1 MGGQEW
7 KSIVLLAWPVVLGQL
22 SQVALSVI
30 DSIMIG
36 PLGAD
41 HLAAVALS
49 SGLFF
54 VPMVCAM
61 SLMFVISPLTS
72 MAKSAGDDH
81 LLEKTLKNGLIIAG
95 VVGLLLVGTM
105 YPSTYLMHLL
115 GQPDRVVALAQP
127 YLQIV
132 VLSMLPIMLFQGLRQ
147 FSEGLEIMYPPL
159 MIGLIMIPL
168 NIFGNWLLIY
178 GNWGFPKMGLEGA
191 AWATT
196 LSRTASALLMLGI
209 MANGA
214 RLRAFRILHW
224 RLSDYC
230 HSTLKRILKL
240 GLPGSLQ
247 YLAETSAFSLAAL
260 MIGHLGSVPLAAH
273 QIAINLASISFMVS
287 IGISSAGAIR
297 IGQARGRGDLPSARR
312 SGFSALTLSAAFMGF
327 CGVLFWFLRMEL
339 PALYI
344 NDPKVIQV
352 AARLLIIAAAFQLAD
367 GIQAVA
373 VGLLR
378 GMEDVRM
385 PTIYVLLAYWLIALP
400 LAWFLSNVLSYG
412 VEGIWSALGL
422 GLACSALML
431 TIRFN
436 RITFTKAQS
445 TSKVALN

>member
-1 MGGQEW
+1 
-7 KSIVLLAWPVVLGQL
+7 
-22 SQVALSVI
+22 
-30 DSIMIG
+30 MIG

-61 SLMFVISPLTS
+61 SLMFAISPLTS
-72 MAKSAGDDH
+72 MAKSAGDENF
-81 LLEKTLKNGLIIAG
+81 LEKTLKNGIIIAL
-95 VVGLLLVGTM
+95 VVGLLLVVTM
-105 YPSTYLMHLL
+105 LPMTYLLHHL
-115 GQPDRVVALAQP
+115 GQPEKVVALAQP
-127 YLQIV
+127 YLRIV

-159 MIGLIMIPL
+159 IIGLMMIPL

-196 LSRTASALLMLGI
+196 ISRVFSALI
-209 MANGA
+209 MFGVVAYGP
-214 RLRAFRILHW
+214 RFRSFQILQW
-224 RLSDYC
+224 RLSDFC
-230 HSTLKRILKL
+230 HSKLKRILRL

-260 MIGHLGSVPLAAH
+260 MIGHLGSVSLAAH

-287 IGISSAGAIR
+287 IGISSAAAIR
-297 IGQARGRGDLPSARR
+297 IGQARGRGDIKSARR
-312 SGFSALTLSAAFMGF
+312 TGFSALTLSAAFMGL
-327 CGVLFWFLRMEL
+327 CGIGFWLLRLEL

-352 AARLLIIAAAFQLAD
+352 ASRLLIIAAAFQLAD
-367 GIQAVA
+367 GIQAVG

-378 GMEDVRM
+378 GMEDVKW
-385 PTIYVLLAYWLIALP
+385 PTIYVLLAYWVIALP
-400 LAWFLSNVLSYG
+400 LAWFLSNVHSYG

-431 TIRFN
+431 TIRFH
-436 RITFTKAQS
+436 RIASVKAESFQS
-445 TSKVALN
+445 EL

>member
-1 MGGQEW
+1 MRGQEW

-81 LLEKTLKNGLIIAG
+81 LLEKTLKNGLIIAV

-196 LSRTASALLMLGI
+196 
-209 MANGA
+209 
-214 RLRAFRILHW
+214 
-224 RLSDYC
+224 
-230 HSTLKRILKL
+230 
-240 GLPGSLQ
+240 
-247 YLAETSAFSLAAL
+247 
-260 MIGHLGSVPLAAH
+260 V
-273 QIAINLASISFMVS
+273 
-287 IGISSAGAIR
+287 
-297 IGQARGRGDLPSARR
+297 ARGV
-312 SGFSALTLSAAFMGF
+312 
-327 CGVLFWFLRMEL
+327 GVFGGVDAPPHAERM
-339 PALYI
+339 
-344 NDPKVIQV
+344 
-352 AARLLIIAAAFQLAD
+352 
-367 GIQAVA
+367 
-373 VGLLR
+373 
-378 GMEDVRM
+378 
-385 PTIYVLLAYWLIALP
+385 
-400 LAWFLSNVLSYG
+400 
-412 VEGIWSALGL
+412 
-422 GLACSALML
+422 
-431 TIRFN
+431 
-436 RITFTKAQS
+436 S
-445 TSKVALN
+445 TNTQK

>member
-1 MGGQEW
+1 
-7 KSIVLLAWPVVLGQL
+7 VRLAWPVVLGQL

-61 SLMFVISPLTS
+61 SLMFAISPLTS
-72 MAKSAGDDH
+72 MARSAGDEQS
-81 LLEKTLKNGLIIAG
+81 LEKTLKNGMIIAG
-95 VVGLLLVGTM
+95 VVGLFLVGTM
-105 YPSTYLMHLL
+105 YPLTYLLHFL

-127 YLQIV
+127 YLQILV
-132 VLSMLPIMLFQGLRQ
+132 FSMLPIMLFQGMRQ
-147 FSEGLEIMYPPL
+147 FSEGLEIMFPPL
-159 MIGLIMIPL
+159 VVGLIMIPL

-196 LSRTASALLMLGI
+196 MSRLVSALI
-209 MANGA
+209 MFTIVAYGS
-214 RLRAFRILHW
+214 RLRSFRILQW
-224 RLSDYC
+224 RLSDFCYQ
-230 HSTLKRILKL
+230 TLKRILKL

-260 MIGHLGSVPLAAH
+260 MIGHLGSVSLAAH

-297 IGQARGRGDLPSARR
+297 IGQARGRGDRQAARR
-312 SGFSALTLSAAFMGF
+312 TGFSALALSAAFMAF
-327 CGVLFWFLRMEL
+327 CGIIFWTLRFEL

-344 NDPKVIQV
+344 NDPEVIQV

-367 GIQAVA
+367 GIQAVG

-378 GMEDVRM
+378 GMEDVKM
-385 PTIYVLLAYWLIALP
+385 PTLYVLLAYWLIALP
-400 LAWFLSNVLSYG
+400 LAWILSNVLSYG

-431 TIRFN
+431 TFRFH
-436 RITFTKAQS
+436 RIT
-445 TSKVALN
+445 LNQV

>member
-1 MGGQEW
+1 MLGGQEW
-7 KSIVLLAWPVVLGQL
+7 KNIVRLAWPVVLGQL

-61 SLMFVISPLTS
+61 SLMFAISPLTS
-72 MAKSAGDDH
+72 MARSAGDEQS
-81 LLEKTLKNGLIIAG
+81 LEKTLKNGMIIAG
-95 VVGLLLVGTM
+95 VVGLFLVGTM
-105 YPSTYLMHLL
+105 YPLTYLLHFL

-132 VLSMLPIMLFQGLRQ
+132 VFSMLPIMLFQGMRQ
-147 FSEGLEIMYPPL
+147 FSEGLEIMFPPL
-159 MIGLIMIPL
+159 IVGLIMIPL

-196 LSRTASALLMLGI
+196 ISRLVSALI
-209 MANGA
+209 MFTIVAYGS
-214 RLRAFRILHW
+214 RLRSFRILQW
-224 RLSDYC
+224 RLSDFCYQ
-230 HSTLKRILKL
+230 TLKRILRL

-260 MIGHLGSVPLAAH
+260 MIGHLGSVSLAAH

-297 IGQARGRGDLPSARR
+297 IGQARGRGDRQAARR
-312 SGFSALTLSAAFMGF
+312 TGFSALALSAAFMAF
-327 CGVLFWFLRMEL
+327 CGIIFWTLRFEL
-339 PALYI
+339 PTLYI
-344 NDPKVIQV
+344 NDPEVIQV

-367 GIQAVA
+367 GIQAVG

-378 GMEDVRM
+378 GMEDVKM
-385 PTIYVLLAYWLIALP
+385 PTLYVLLAYWLIALP
-400 LAWFLSNVLSYG
+400 LAWILSNVLSYG

-431 TIRFN
+431 TFRFH
-436 RITFTKAQS
+436 RIT
-445 TSKVALN
+445 LNQV

>member
-1 MGGQEW
+1 MLGGQEW
-7 KSIVLLAWPVVLGQL
+7 KNIVRLAWPVVLGQL

-61 SLMFVISPLTS
+61 SLMFAISPLTS
-72 MAKSAGDDH
+72 MARSAGDEQS
-81 LLEKTLKNGLIIAG
+81 LEKTLKNGMIIAG
-95 VVGLLLVGTM
+95 VVGLFLVGTM
-105 YPSTYLMHLL
+105 YPLTYLLHLL

-132 VLSMLPIMLFQGLRQ
+132 VISMLPIMLFQGMRQ
-147 FSEGLEIMYPPL
+147 FSEGLEIMFPPL
-159 MIGLIMIPL
+159 VVGLIMIPL

-196 LSRTASALLMLGI
+196 MSRLVSALI
-209 MANGA
+209 MFSIVAYGS
-214 RLRAFRILHW
+214 RLCSFRILQW
-224 RLSDYC
+224 RLSDFCYQ
-230 HSTLKRILKL
+230 TLKRILRL

-260 MIGHLGSVPLAAH
+260 MIGHLGSVSLAAH

-297 IGQARGRGDLPSARR
+297 IGQARGRGDRQAARR
-312 SGFSALTLSAAFMGF
+312 TGFSALALSAAFMAF
-327 CGVLFWFLRMEL
+327 CGIIFWVLRDEL

-344 NDPKVIQV
+344 NDPEVIQV

-367 GIQAVA
+367 GIQAVG

-378 GMEDVRM
+378 GMEDVKM
-385 PTIYVLLAYWLIALP
+385 PTLYVLLAYWMIALP

-431 TIRFN
+431 TFRFH
-436 RITFTKAQS
+436 RIT
-445 TSKVALN
+445 LNQV

>member
-1 MGGQEW
+1 MLGGQEW
-7 KSIVLLAWPVVLGQL
+7 KNIVRLAWPVVLGQL

-61 SLMFVISPLTS
+61 SLMFAISPLTS
-72 MAKSAGDDH
+72 MARSAGDEQS
-81 LLEKTLKNGLIIAG
+81 LEKTLKNGMIIAG
-95 VVGLLLVGTM
+95 VVGLFLVGTM
-105 YPSTYLMHLL
+105 YPLTYLLHFL

-132 VLSMLPIMLFQGLRQ
+132 VISMLPIMLFQGMRQ
-147 FSEGLEIMYPPL
+147 FSEGLEIMFPPL
-159 MIGLIMIPL
+159 VVGLIMIPL

-196 LSRTASALLMLGI
+196 MSRLVSALI
-209 MANGA
+209 MFSIVAYGS
-214 RLRAFRILHW
+214 RLRSFRILQW
-224 RLSDYC
+224 RLSDFCYQ
-230 HSTLKRILKL
+230 TLKRILRL

-260 MIGHLGSVPLAAH
+260 MIGHLGSVSLAAH

-297 IGQARGRGDLPSARR
+297 IGQARGRGDRQAARR
-312 SGFSALTLSAAFMGF
+312 TGFSALALSAAFMAF
-327 CGVLFWFLRMEL
+327 CGIIFWVLRDEL

-344 NDPKVIQV
+344 NDPEVIQV

-367 GIQAVA
+367 GIQAVG

-378 GMEDVRM
+378 GMEDVKM
-385 PTIYVLLAYWLIALP
+385 PTLYVLLAYWLIALP

-431 TIRFN
+431 TFRFH
-436 RITFTKAQS
+436 RIT
-445 TSKVALN
+445 LNQV

>member
-7 KSIVLLAWPVVLGQL
+7 KKIVQLAWPVVLGQL

-36 PLGAD
+36 PLGAE
-41 HLAAVALS
+41 HLAAVALA

-61 SLMFVISPLTS
+61 SLMFVLSPLTS
-72 MAKSAGDDH
+72 MAKSAGDEAAI
-81 LLEKTLKNGLIIAG
+81 EKNLKNGMFIAL
-95 VVGLLLVGTM
+95 VVGLLLLGTM
-105 YPSTYLMHLL
+105 YPATYFMHLL
-115 GQPDRVVALAQP
+115 GQPERVVALAQP

-159 MIGLIMIPL
+159 IIGLMMIPL

-178 GNWGFPKMGLEGA
+178 GHWGFPVMGLEGA

-196 LSRTASALLMLGI
+196 VSRAASALIMLGVV
-209 MANGA
+209 AYGP
-214 RLRAFRILHW
+214 RLRSFRLFQW
-224 RLSDYC
+224 RKSDFC
-230 HSTLKRILKL
+230 RRTLARILKL

-247 YLAETSAFSLAAL
+247 YLAETSAFSLAAI
-260 MIGHLGSVPLAAH
+260 MIGRLGSVSLAAH

-297 IGQARGRGDLPSARR
+297 IGQARGRGDLPAVRR
-312 SGFSALTLSAAFMGF
+312 TGFSALYLSSAFMGM
-327 CGVLFWFLRMEL
+327 CGILFWVLRFEL
-339 PALYI
+339 PSLYI
-344 NDPKVIQV
+344 NDPEVIRV
-352 AARLLIIAAAFQLAD
+352 AARLLIIAAAFQLFD

-378 GMEDVRM
+378 GMEDVRF
-385 PTIYVLLAYWLIALP
+385 PTIFVLMAYWLLALP
-400 LAWFLSNVLSYG
+400 LAWLLSNIFSFG
-412 VEGIWSALGL
+412 VEGIWSALGM
-422 GLACSALML
+422 GLACSAILL
-431 TIRFN
+431 TIRFH
-436 RITFTKAQS
+436 RVTLLKP
-445 TSKVALN
+445 